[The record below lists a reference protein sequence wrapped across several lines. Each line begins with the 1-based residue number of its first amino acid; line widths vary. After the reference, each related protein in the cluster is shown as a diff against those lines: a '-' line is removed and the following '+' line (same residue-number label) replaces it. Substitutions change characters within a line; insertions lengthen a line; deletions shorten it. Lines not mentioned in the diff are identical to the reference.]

1 MKKYLLFVFA
11 GFIIFSCKQQP
22 SHTEVKKSEPSKK
35 DIVQTVLSDD
45 SSFYYIDFNT
55 YPKNRKELPIG
66 VFDSGTGGLT
76 VFDAIVNFD
85 EFSNISRKAG
95 SDGEIDFNKES
106 FIYLAD
112 QANMPYGNYSKEN
125 RVDLLKE
132 HIIKDAQFLMSDKY
146 YQSFNDSVYNEDKL
160 PVKAIVIA
168 CNTATAYG
176 KKDIEN
182 FIKKAGNHVKVIG
195 VIDAGVRGALENF
208 EKEEDGIIGVL
219 ATAGTV
225 ASNGYVKT
233 ITVLKDKMGFT
244 GEIESFQQGGVGI
257 AGAVDEDPDYFD
269 KNLTK
274 PRDNYKGPGLTND
287 VKIDKALLDIYNF
300 DFDGGKM
307 LCDNKNMD
315 DCSMMQINDTENY
328 VRFHVVSL
336 MEQIKN
342 SNTKNKL
349 KAVILGCTHFPYLLK
364 EFKSTFHELYNYKD
378 KKGNYVY
385 QNFMIKDI
393 KLIDPSINTS
403 KELYEYL
410 EQEKLFNPNGSIEK
424 SEFYISV
431 PNKYN
436 KKNTL
441 NKDNKF
447 PYEYKYGRNAGE
459 IQEYVK
465 VVPFSRT
472 NISDDILGRLK
483 LQIPNVYH
491 LIVDFNKDSP
501 KTKVFDNNT
510 LIK

>member
-1 MKKYLLFVFA
+1 MKKYLLYVFV
-11 GFIIFSCKQQP
+11 GFLIFSCKQQP
-22 SHTEVKKSEPSKK
+22 AVSENKKEEVSKK
-35 DIVQTVLSDD
+35 DIAQTILSDD

-55 YPKNRKELPIG
+55 YPQNRKELPIG
-66 VFDSGTGGLT
+66 IFDSGTGGLT

-85 EFSNISRKAG
+85 KFNNSTKKAG

-125 RVDLLKE
+125 KVDLLKE
-132 HIIKDAQFLMSDKY
+132 HIIKDAQFLMSNKY
-146 YQSFNDSVYNEDKL
+146 YQNFNDSVYNEDKL

-176 KKDIEN
+176 KRDIED
-182 FIKKAGNHVKVIG
+182 FIKKAGNDLKVIG
-195 VIDAGVRGALENF
+195 VIDAGVRGALESFN
-208 EKEEDGIIGVL
+208 KDEDGIIGVL

-233 ITVLKDKMGFT
+233 INALKEKMGFT
-244 GEIESFQQGGVGI
+244 GTIESYQQGGVGI

-269 KNLTK
+269 KKLTK
-274 PRDNYKGPGLTND
+274 PRDNYKGPGLVND

-300 DFDGGKM
+300 DFKGGKM
-307 LCDNKNMD
+307 LCDSKNVD

-328 VRFHVVSL
+328 VRYHVVSL
-336 MEQIKN
+336 MEKIKD
-342 SNTKNKL
+342 SGTKNKL
-349 KAVILGCTHFPYLLK
+349 KAVILGCTHFPFLLK
-364 EFKSTFHELYNYKD
+364 EFQNAFDELYNYKD

-385 QNFMIKDI
+385 RNFMIKDV
-393 KLIDPSINTS
+393 KLIDPSVNTA

-410 EQEKLFNPNGSIEK
+410 DEVKLFNSNGSIDK

-431 PNKYN
+431 PDRFNKN
-436 KKNTL
+436 NTL
-441 NKDNKF
+441 NKNHKF
-447 PYEYKYGRNAGE
+447 PYEYKYGRNTGE

-465 VVPFSRT
+465 VVPFSRV

-483 LQIPNVYH
+483 LQIPNVYN

>member
-1 MKKYLLFVFA
+1 MKKYLLFAFV
-11 GFIIFSCKQQP
+11 GFLIFSCKQQP
-22 SHTEVKKSEPSKK
+22 SASENKKEEVSKK
-35 DIVQTVLSDD
+35 DIAQTILSDD
-45 SSFYYIDFNT
+45 SSFYYIDFNA
-55 YPKNRKELPIG
+55 YPQNRKELPIG

-85 EFSNISRKAG
+85 KFNNSTKKAG
-95 SDGEIDFNKES
+95 SDGKIDFNKES

-125 RVDLLKE
+125 KVDLLKE
-132 HIIKDAQFLMSDKY
+132 HIIKDAQFLMSNKY
-146 YQSFNDSVYNEDKL
+146 YQNFNDSVYNEDKL

-176 KKDIEN
+176 KRDIEE
-182 FIKKAGNHVKVIG
+182 FIKKAGNDLRVIG
-195 VIDAGVRGALENF
+195 VIDAGVRGAMENF
-208 EKEEDGIIGVL
+208 NKDEDGIIGVL

-233 ITVLKDKMGFT
+233 INALKDKMGFT
-244 GEIESFQQGGVGI
+244 GKIESFQQGGVGI

-269 KNLTK
+269 KKLTK
-274 PRDNYKGPGLTND
+274 PRDNYKGPGLVND

-300 DFDGGKM
+300 DFKDGKM
-307 LCDNKNMD
+307 LCDNSNAD

-328 VRFHVVSL
+328 VRYHVVSL
-336 MEQIKN
+336 MEKIKD
-342 SNTKNKL
+342 SGTKNKL

-364 EFKSTFHELYNYKD
+364 EFKNTFDELYNYKD

-385 QNFMIKDI
+385 HDFMIKDV
-393 KLIDPSINTS
+393 KLIDPSVNTA

-410 EQEKLFNPNGSIEK
+410 EEEKLFNPNGSIDK
-424 SEFYISV
+424 SEFYISI
-431 PNKYN
+431 PDRFNKN
-436 KKNTL
+436 NTL
-441 NKDNKF
+441 NKDHKF
-447 PYEYKYGRNAGE
+447 PYDYKYGRNAGE

-465 VVPFSRT
+465 VVPFSRA

-483 LQIPNVYH
+483 LQIPNVYN

-501 KTKVFDNNT
+501 KTKIFDNNT